1 MVINLVGK
9 QELTRNFDLFG
20 ANVEVV
26 GNIAKVR
33 PLPPDH
39 FESRTPVILAGS
51 KAAFPGTRASIRE
64 QGAAWRAQAC
74 KEAGVPKLIHVSAL
88 LANELSPSDWLRRKA
103 QGEEVV
109 RLPSLLPPRCHG
121 C

>member
-33 PLPPDH
+33 SFPPDH
-39 FESRTPVILAGS
+39 FESHTPIVLAGS
-51 KAAFPGTRASIRE
+51 NAALPGMCQYS
-64 QGAAWRAQAC
+64 
-74 KEAGVPKLIHVSAL
+74 
-88 LANELSPSDWLRRKA
+88 
-103 QGEEVV
+103 
-109 RLPSLLPPRCHG
+109 
-121 C
+121 